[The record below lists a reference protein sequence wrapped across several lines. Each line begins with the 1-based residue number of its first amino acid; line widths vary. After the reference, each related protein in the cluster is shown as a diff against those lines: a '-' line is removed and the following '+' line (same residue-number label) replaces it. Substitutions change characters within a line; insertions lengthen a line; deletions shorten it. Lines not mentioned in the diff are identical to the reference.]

1 MATPIDDTPIL
12 EGDEA
17 VEFLN
22 HMLDQPSEKQKRI
35 RKKIGATFCSFLIF
49 F

>member
-1 MATPIDDTPIL
+1 MDIIGNMNWGYIMATPIDDTPIL

-22 HMLDQPSEKQKRI
+22 HMLD
-35 RKKIGATFCSFLIF
+35 
-49 F
+49 